1 MQVSNA
7 DAWQFGANDAT
18 DLNKARQGSPLT
30 DFRAVSPAAP
40 HVARNPEKLQ
50 KVLKQIGH
58 GDEKNSES
66 KIQSGFG
73 ALALCDGKT
82 ETNIGARLALD
93 DTLNDSHDALDVAGV
108 VREAEDRLES
118 RLEEMVNAKVME
130 VLHMNLQQQRGGM
143 P

>member
-7 DAWQFGANDAT
+7 DAWQLGADDAT

-50 KVLKQIGH
+50 KVLKQIGY

-66 KIQSGFG
+66 KIQSG
-73 ALALCDGKT
+73 
-82 ETNIGARLALD
+82 
-93 DTLNDSHDALDVAGV
+93 
-108 VREAEDRLES
+108 VREADDRLES

-130 VLHMNLQQQRGGM
+130 VLHMNLQQQQQRGGM